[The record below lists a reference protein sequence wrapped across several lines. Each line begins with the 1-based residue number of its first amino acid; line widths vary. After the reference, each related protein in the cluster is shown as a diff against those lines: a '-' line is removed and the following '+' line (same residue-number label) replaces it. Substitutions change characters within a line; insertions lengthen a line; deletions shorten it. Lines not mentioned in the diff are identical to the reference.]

1 VQATD
6 WMRAIAE
13 QNLNQSKAAFEGF
26 LTVARN
32 AIRGVDQ
39 QAAAISLYSDFRKIN
54 SLCLSSLDS
63 LSKAS
68 FASFA

>member
-1 VQATD
+1 MKFFAIILALAPTLAAR
-6 WMRAIAE
+6 RAGC
-13 QNLNQSKAAFEGF
+13 GF
-26 LTVARN
+26 PRTWLRFH
-32 AIRGVDQ
+32 
-39 QAAAISLYSDFRKIN
+39 LYSDFRKIN

>member
-1 VQATD
+1 MKFFAIILALAPTLAAR
-6 WMRAIAE
+6 RAGC
-13 QNLNQSKAAFEGF
+13 GF
-26 LTVARN
+26 PRTWLRLRYR
-32 AIRGVDQ
+32 IH
-39 QAAAISLYSDFRKIN
+39 LYSDFRKIN